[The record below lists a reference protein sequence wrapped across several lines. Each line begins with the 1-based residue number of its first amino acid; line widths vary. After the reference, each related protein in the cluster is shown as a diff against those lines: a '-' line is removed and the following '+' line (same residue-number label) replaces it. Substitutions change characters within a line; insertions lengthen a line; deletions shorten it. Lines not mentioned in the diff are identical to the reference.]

1 MPLAAVPAILGGIVS
16 AGQAIGGASQLQK
29 DKAELKRLTPAFYKI
44 QDEYYRNERQ
54 AAGMAGQGI
63 TEGAKDFYSDMAGAG
78 LGTGVSAALTANADP
93 SMIAKIFDSYNSS
106 IRKLATDDAEMQINN
121 IKYYNQV
128 GKELAGQKNQQ
139 WAINEYQP
147 YQNKLKELT
156 TRIAADKQN
165 IWNGLQGMV
174 GAGQAA
180 VTATQNEKLLKGL
193 FKESGGVGNVAA
205 GGIDAASGGM
215 AGISEGLFSDMSDPF
230 QKSGSVSMNPG
241 FDEVTGVNFGK
252 VAKSA
257 MANLSN
263 SDRAEW
269 LNSMSAD
276 ELQALMA
283 DIQSS
288 YKSKE

>member
-1 MPLAAVPAILGGIVS
+1 MPLAAVPAVIGGLVS

-63 TEGAKDFYSDMAGAG
+63 TEGAKDYYSDMAGAG
-78 LGTGVSAALTANADP
+78 LGTGVSAAITANADP
-93 SMIAKIFDSYNSS
+93 SMIAKIFDSYNTS
-106 IRKLATDDAEMQINN
+106 IRKLASDDAEMQINN

-156 TRIAADKQN
+156 QRIAADKQN
-165 IWNGLQGMV
+165 IWNGIQGVV

-193 FKESGGVGNVAA
+193 FDTGKPAMETAGQVSTAA
-205 GGIDAASGGM
+205 Q
-215 AGISEGLFSDMSDPF
+215 GLFSSIPDPF
-230 QKSGSVSMNPG
+230 QKTSSGQDLG
-241 FDEVTGVNFGK
+241 FDEVTGVSFKK
-252 VAKSA
+252 VADMAKSGLNREE
-257 MANLSN
+257 MTSWLQNLS
-263 SDRAEW
+263 
-269 LNSMSAD
+269 
-276 ELQALMA
+276 
-283 DIQSS
+283 
-288 YKSKE
+288 KEDLAQIMQDTQLAFKAKE